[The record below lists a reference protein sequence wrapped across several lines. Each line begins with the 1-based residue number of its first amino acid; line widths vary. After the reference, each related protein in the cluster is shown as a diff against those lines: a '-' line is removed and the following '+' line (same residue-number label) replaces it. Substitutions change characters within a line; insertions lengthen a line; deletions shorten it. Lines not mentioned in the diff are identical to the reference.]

1 MKIALSSNDDKRL
14 QSIDSI
20 ETYAY
25 GTRKYLVRKKEE
37 IKCYNTK
44 NSTKKCL
51 TLIILQNNI

>member
-25 GTRKYLVRKKEE
+25 GTRKYLVVRKKKLNVT
-37 IKCYNTK
+37 IQKTVQKMFNFDYITK
-44 NSTKKCL
+44 
-51 TLIILQNNI
+51 